1 MCVVHVNDKKLAM
14 DCWQLKTYYYFC
26 IINNKQDDMKHFL
39 IYIMVLLVACAPPQ
53 ASQQVA
59 RAATT
64 PQMRFHCDGDT
75 TRINEL
81 LNKGYESGINEAN
94 ALIEFYARQL
104 LGTPY
109 VAHTLEGD
117 EEMLTINIHE
127 LDCLTFIE
135 SLYALT
141 RATLDRRY
149 SWRDFADNIENV
161 RYRGGEMGDYSSR
174 IHYIS
179 EWIIDNNVRGNL
191 VEVTPDIPHADYLIK
206 NIDYMTHHTDS
217 YRQLKDDS
225 AMVEKIRRYELRN
238 HRFPYVKRSWLNDKA
253 VKAAL
258 QSGDFVSLVTK
269 VEGLDVSH
277 NGIIIVDEKGDPY
290 LLDASMSGG
299 KVMLESKPLYKY
311 LERSKTNIGIRVFRM
326 MR

>member
-1 MCVVHVNDKKLAM
+1 MKKL
-14 DCWQLKTYYYFC
+14 L
-26 IINNKQDDMKHFL
+26 FL
-39 IYIMVLLVACAPPQ
+39 MILVLAACTPRQ
-53 ASQQVA
+53 STQQEA
-59 RAATT
+59 HAATMT
-64 PQMRFHCDGDT
+64 QMRFHCEGDT
-75 TRINEL
+75 TMINEL
-81 LNKGYESGINEAN
+81 LAKGQQSGLNEAN

-135 SLYALT
+135 TLYALT
-141 RATLDRRY
+141 KATLNKRL
-149 SWRDFADNIENV
+149 SWRDFAANIENV
-161 RYRGGEMGDYSSR
+161 RYRGGEMGDYSTR

-191 VEVTPDIPHADYLIK
+191 VEVTPDLPHADYMIK
-206 NIDYMTHHTDS
+206 NIDYMTHHTAS
-217 YRQLKDDS
+217 YRQLKDDT
-225 AMVEKIRRYELRN
+225 AMVEKIRKHELRN
-238 HRFPYVKRSWLNDKA
+238 HRFPYLKRSWLNDKA

-258 QSGDFVSLVTK
+258 RSGDFVSLVTK
-269 VEGLDVSH
+269 AEGLDVSH

-299 KVMLESKPLYKY
+299 KVMLESKPLFKY
-311 LERSKTNIGIRVFRM
+311 LERSKTNIGVRFFRM
-326 MR
+326 IP

>member
-1 MCVVHVNDKKLAM
+1 MIKMKKIFLA
-14 DCWQLKTYYYFC
+14 LT
-26 IINNKQDDMKHFL
+26 
-39 IYIMVLLVACAPPQ
+39 VLLVACGAQ
-53 ASQQVA
+53 QSSQQVA
-59 RAATT
+59 QAATT
-64 PQMRFHCDGDT
+64 AQMRFHCDQDT
-75 TRINEL
+75 TIINQL
-81 LNKGYESGINEAN
+81 LMQGNQSGVKDAN
-94 ALIEFYARQL
+94 ALIEFYARKL

-135 SLYALT
+135 TLYALT
-141 RATLDRRY
+141 RTTLAGRY
-149 SWRDFADNIENV
+149 SWRDFAAHIEDV
-161 RYRGGEMGDYSSR
+161 RYRGGQMGDYSTR

-179 EWIIDNNVRGNL
+179 EWIIDNHMRGNL
-191 VEVTPDIPHADYLIK
+191 VEVTPDLPHVEYMVK

-217 YRQLKDDS
+217 YRQLKNDT
-225 AMVEKIRRYELRN
+225 AMVEKIRRHELRN
-238 HRFPYVKRSWLNDKA
+238 HRFPYLKRSWLNDKA

-258 QSGDFVSLVTK
+258 RSGDFVTLVTK
-269 VEGLDVSH
+269 TEGLDVSH

-299 KVMLESKPLYKY
+299 KVMLQSKPLFNY

-326 MR
+326 ML

>member
-1 MCVVHVNDKKLAM
+1 
-14 DCWQLKTYYYFC
+14 
-26 IINNKQDDMKHFL
+26 MKNILFL
-39 IYIMVLLVACAPPQ
+39 IALLLTACTPRQ
-53 ASQQVA
+53 TSQQEA
-59 RAATT
+59 QAATVT
-64 PQMRFHCDGDT
+64 QMRFHCDSDT
-75 TRINEL
+75 VVINNL
-81 LNKGYESGINEAN
+81 LMLGTKSGITDAN

-141 RATLDRRY
+141 RTTLNHRY
-149 SWRDFADNIENV
+149 SWRDYAACIENI
-161 RYRGGEMGDYSSR
+161 RYRGGTMGDYSSR

-191 VEVTPDIPHADYLIK
+191 VEITPDLPHADYMIK
-206 NIDYMTHHTDS
+206 NIDYMSHNPGQ
-217 YRQLKDDS
+217 YRQLKDDT
-225 AMVEKIRRYELRN
+225 AMVAKIKRYELLR
-238 HRFPYVKRSWLNDKA
+238 HRFPYLKRSWLNDKS
-253 VKAAL
+253 VKEVL
-258 QSGDFVSLVTK
+258 RSGDFVSLVTK
-269 VEGLDVSH
+269 IEGLDVSH
-277 NGIIIVDEKGDPY
+277 NGIIIKDDKGEPY

-299 KVMLESKPLYKY
+299 KVMLEEKPLYKY

-326 MR
+326 L

>member
-1 MCVVHVNDKKLAM
+1 MKKL
-14 DCWQLKTYYYFC
+14 
-26 IINNKQDDMKHFL
+26 IFL
-39 IYIMVLLVACAPPQ
+39 MLTLLLACAPRQ

-59 RAATT
+59 HAATMA
-64 PQMRFHCDGDT
+64 QMRFHCDGDT
-75 TRINEL
+75 VLINQL
-81 LNKGYESGINEAN
+81 LMKGYESGLSDAN

-117 EEMLTINIHE
+117 QEMLTINIHE

-135 SLYALT
+135 TLYSLT
-141 RATLDRRY
+141 RATLNRRY
-149 SWRDFADNIENV
+149 SWRDFAANIENI

-179 EWIIDNNVRGNL
+179 EWIIDNHIRGNL
-191 VEVTPDIPHADYLIK
+191 VEITPDLPHVDYMIK

-225 AMVEKIRRYELRN
+225 VMVEKIRRYELRR

-258 QSGDFVSLVTK
+258 RSGDFVSLVTK
-269 VEGLDVSH
+269 TEGLDVSH
-277 NGIIIVDEKGDPY
+277 NGIIIVDDKGDPY

-299 KVMLESKPLYKY
+299 KVMLESKPLFKY

-326 MR
+326 MP

>member
-1 MCVVHVNDKKLAM
+1 MKKIL
-14 DCWQLKTYYYFC
+14 
-26 IINNKQDDMKHFL
+26 FL
-39 IYIMVLLVACAPPQ
+39 MALLVAACTPQ
-53 ASQQVA
+53 QSNQQVA
-59 RAATT
+59 QAATVS
-64 PQMRFHCDGDT
+64 QMRFHCDGDT
-75 TRINEL
+75 TVINKL
-81 LNKGYESGINEAN
+81 LAQGFESGINDAN
-94 ALIEFYARQL
+94 SLIEFYARRL

-109 VAHTLEGD
+109 VAHTLEAD
-117 EEMLTINIHE
+117 EELLTINVHE

-135 SLYALT
+135 TLYALT
-141 RATLDRRY
+141 RATLDRRL
-149 SWRDFADNIENV
+149 SWRDYAANIENV

-179 EWIIDNNVRGNL
+179 EWIIDNHVRGNL
-191 VEVTPDIPHADYLIK
+191 VEITPDLPHADYMVK

-217 YRQLKDDS
+217 YRQLKNDS

-253 VKAAL
+253 LKAAL
-258 QSGDFVSLVTK
+258 KSGDFVSLVTK

-299 KVMLESKPLYKY
+299 KVMLEPKPLFKY
-311 LERSKTNIGIRVFRM
+311 LEKSKTNIGIRVFRM
-326 MR
+326 MQ

>member
-1 MCVVHVNDKKLAM
+1 MKKL
-14 DCWQLKTYYYFC
+14 
-26 IINNKQDDMKHFL
+26 IFL
-39 IYIMVLLVACAPPQ
+39 MLTLLLACAPRQ

-59 RAATT
+59 HAATMA
-64 PQMRFHCDGDT
+64 QMRFHCDGDSVL
-75 TRINEL
+75 INQL
-81 LNKGYESGINEAN
+81 LMKGYESGLSDAN

-117 EEMLTINIHE
+117 QEMLTINIHE

-135 SLYALT
+135 TLYSLT
-141 RATLDRRY
+141 RATLNRRY
-149 SWRDFADNIENV
+149 SWRDFAANIENI
-161 RYRGGEMGDYSSR
+161 RYRGGELGDYSSR

-179 EWIIDNNVRGNL
+179 EWIIDNHIRGNL
-191 VEVTPDIPHADYLIK
+191 VEITPDLPHVDYMIK

-217 YRQLKDDS
+217 YRQLKNDS
-225 AMVEKIRRYELRN
+225 VMVEKIRRYELRR

-258 QSGDFVSLVTK
+258 RSGDFVSLVTK
-269 VEGLDVSH
+269 TEGLDVSH
-277 NGIIIVDEKGDPY
+277 NGIIIVDDKGDPY

-299 KVMLESKPLYKY
+299 KVMLEGKPLFKY

-326 MR
+326 MP

>member
-1 MCVVHVNDKKLAM
+1 MKKL
-14 DCWQLKTYYYFC
+14 
-26 IINNKQDDMKHFL
+26 IFL
-39 IYIMVLLVACAPPQ
+39 MLTLLLACAPRQ

-59 RAATT
+59 HAATMA
-64 PQMRFHCDGDT
+64 QMRFHCDGDT
-75 TRINEL
+75 VLINQL
-81 LNKGYESGINEAN
+81 LMKGYESGLSDAN

-117 EEMLTINIHE
+117 QEMLTINIHE

-135 SLYALT
+135 TLYSLT
-141 RATLDRRY
+141 RATLNRRY
-149 SWRDFADNIENV
+149 SWRDFAANIENI

-179 EWIIDNNVRGNL
+179 EWIIDNHIRGNL
-191 VEVTPDIPHADYLIK
+191 VEITPDPPHVDYMIK

-225 AMVEKIRRYELRN
+225 VMVEKIRRYELRR

-258 QSGDFVSLVTK
+258 RSGDFVSLVTK
-269 VEGLDVSH
+269 TEGLDVSH
-277 NGIIIVDEKGDPY
+277 NGIIIVDDKGDPY

-299 KVMLESKPLYKY
+299 KVMLEGKPLFKY

-326 MR
+326 MP